1 LGGVRRDWVGLG
13 GIGLGKEELGG
24 FRKAWSGLGGIGL
37 GKE

>member
-1 LGGVRRDWVGLG
+1 MGLG

>member
-1 LGGVRRDWVGLG
+1 MGQR

-24 FRKAWSGLGGIGL
+24 VRKDWSGLGGIGL